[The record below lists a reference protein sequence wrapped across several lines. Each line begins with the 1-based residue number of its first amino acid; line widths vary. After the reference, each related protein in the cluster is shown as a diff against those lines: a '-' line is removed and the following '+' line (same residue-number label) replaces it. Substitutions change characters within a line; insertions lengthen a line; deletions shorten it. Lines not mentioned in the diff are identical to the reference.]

1 MFWSTPMRQALVTGG
16 SGFIGQHLVATLL
29 AHGRRVRI
37 LDLRPPRYSATAVQY
52 VRGSILDSKLLEAT
66 LYDVEEVYHLA
77 GLPGMWARHKNDF
90 HLINAQ
96 GTAIA
101 IAAARKRGIS
111 RFLHCSTESILFRP
125 SCTASALAEDVSVT
139 LDQMPGAYTRSK
151 MLGEQQALQAA
162 ASGFPV
168 VIANPTMPI
177 GPHNG
182 SLTPPTFMLQ
192 YFLRRRV
199 QIYLDFI
206 MNLVDVRDVAMGL
219 LLAMERGQTGQ
230 RYILG
235 GENIGLKKLLTIIG
249 IISGRRAV
257 RIPIP
262 VVMAQT
268 TAAVFEIHRRSCD
281 PYAAGRHGRGRA
293 DRVTVPSLVNRKSAP
308 RTRLCTASNWRSL
321 GRGGTIYS
329 KQVARIA
336 QPRHNGRTGLQRTA

>member
-1 MFWSTPMRQALVTGG
+1 MRQTLVTGG

-37 LDLRPPRYSATAVQY
+37 LDLRPPRCSATSVQY

-66 LYDVEEVYHLA
+66 LDDVEEVYHLA
-77 GLPGMWARHKNDF
+77 GLPGMWAHHKNDF
-90 HLINAQ
+90 HLVNAQ
-96 GTAIA
+96 GTAIV
-101 IAAARKRGIS
+101 IAAARKRGVS

-139 LDQMPGAYTRSK
+139 PDQMPGAYTRSK

-182 SLTPPTFMLQ
+182 NLTPPTLMLQ
-192 YFLRRRV
+192 YFLKRRV

-219 LLAMERGQTGQ
+219 LLAMERGQAGQ

-235 GENIGLKKLLTIIG
+235 GENISLKRLLAIISV
-249 IISGRRAV
+249 ISGRSAL

-262 VVMAQT
+262 AVMAQT
-268 TAAVFEIHRRSCD
+268 TAAVLEFIADHVTHKMPAGTIEGVRIASRSQALSIEKARRELG
-281 PYAAGRHGRGRA
+281 Y
-293 DRVTVPSLVNRKSAP
+293 AP
-308 RTRLCTASNWRSL
+308 RPIRGALEEAVQSILSKSQESTNRDIIDVRAYSRLPDES
-321 GRGGTIYS
+321 
-329 KQVARIA
+329 
-336 QPRHNGRTGLQRTA
+336 

>member
-1 MFWSTPMRQALVTGG
+1 MRPALVTGG
-16 SGFIGQHLVATLL
+16 GGFIGQHLVTTLL
-29 AHGRRVRI
+29 AHGRRVRV
-37 LDLRPPRYSATAVQY
+37 LDLRPPRWSATSVQY

-66 LYDVEEVYHLA
+66 LDDVEEVYHLA
-77 GLPGMWARHKNDF
+77 GLPGMWAHHKNDF

-96 GTAIA
+96 GTAIV
-101 IAAARKRGIS
+101 IAAARKRGVS

-139 LDQMPGAYTRSK
+139 PDQMPGAYTRSK
-151 MLGEQQALQAA
+151 MLGEQRALQAA

-182 SLTPPTFMLQ
+182 NLTPPTLMLQ
-192 YFLRRRV
+192 YFLKRRV

-219 LLAMERGQTGQ
+219 LLAMERGQPGQ

-235 GENIGLKKLLTIIG
+235 GENISLKKLLAIVG
-249 IISGRRAV
+249 VISGRRAV

-262 VVMAQT
+262 AIMAQT
-268 TAAVFEIHRRSCD
+268 TAAILEFIADHVTHTLPAGTVEGVRIASRSQALSIEKARRELG
-281 PYAAGRHGRGRA
+281 Y
-293 DRVTVPSLVNRKSAP
+293 AP
-308 RTRLCTASNWRSL
+308 RPIGGALEEAVQSILSTSQESTNRDIIDVRAYTRLPDGS
-321 GRGGTIYS
+321 
-329 KQVARIA
+329 
-336 QPRHNGRTGLQRTA
+336 

>member
-1 MFWSTPMRQALVTGG
+1 MRQALVTGG

-66 LYDVEEVYHLA
+66 LDDIEEVYHLA

-96 GTAIA
+96 GTAIV
-101 IAAARKRGIS
+101 IAAARKRGVS
-111 RFLHCSTESILFRP
+111 RLLHCSTESILFRP

-139 LDQMPGAYTRSK
+139 LDQLPGPYTRSK
-151 MLGEQQALQAA
+151 MLGEQHALQAA

-182 SLTPPTFMLQ
+182 NLTPPTLMLQ
-192 YFLRRRV
+192 YFLSRRV
-199 QIYLDFI
+199 QFYLDFI
-206 MNLVDVRDVAMGL
+206 MNLVDVRDVALGL

-235 GENIGLKKLLTIIG
+235 GENIALKKFLAMVSV
-249 IISGRRAV
+249 ISGRSALRVSIPAVIAQTSAAVLEFIADHVTHKPPAGTVEGVRIASRSQALSIEKARRELGYAPRPIGGALEEAVQSILSKSQQSTNRDIMAV
-257 RIPIP
+257 RTYSGLP
-262 VVMAQT
+262 
-268 TAAVFEIHRRSCD
+268 D
-281 PYAAGRHGRGRA
+281 
-293 DRVTVPSLVNRKSAP
+293 KS
-308 RTRLCTASNWRSL
+308 
-321 GRGGTIYS
+321 
-329 KQVARIA
+329 
-336 QPRHNGRTGLQRTA
+336 

>member
-1 MFWSTPMRQALVTGG
+1 MRQALVTGG
-16 SGFIGQHLVATLL
+16 SGFIGQHLVTTLL
-29 AHGRRVRI
+29 AHGRRVRVF
-37 LDLRPPRYSATAVQY
+37 DLRPPRCSAAAVQY
-52 VRGSILDSKLLEAT
+52 VRGSILDSQLLEAT
-66 LYDVEEVYHLA
+66 LDDVEEVYHLA

-96 GTAIA
+96 GTAIV
-101 IAAARKRGIS
+101 IAAARKRGVS

-151 MLGEQQALQAA
+151 MLGEHQALQAA
-162 ASGFPV
+162 ALGFHI

-182 SLTPPTFMLQ
+182 NFTPPTLMLK
-192 YFLRRRV
+192 YFLKRRV

-235 GENIGLKKLLTIIG
+235 GENVSLKKLLASVG
-249 IISGRRAV
+249 VISGRRAV

-262 VVMAQT
+262 AIMAQT
-268 TAAVFEIHRRSCD
+268 KPQYWNLSPIM
-281 PYAAGRHGRGRA
+281 
-293 DRVTVPSLVNRKSAP
+293 
-308 RTRLCTASNWRSL
+308 
-321 GRGGTIYS
+321 
-329 KQVARIA
+329 
-336 QPRHNGRTGLQRTA
+336 